1 MYIIWNLRESKIKLN
16 TIDILLRKERKK
28 EILNIIKRLF
38 KKNIYI
44 YILLLIKKDLILSYL
59 ILFYTI

>member
-44 YILLLIKKDLILSYL
+44 Y
-59 ILFYTI
+59 FTPN

>member
-38 KKNIYI
+38 KKKIYI